1 MKKLFLMA
9 MVAIALVACNG
20 NGGVNGSSTPAQDK
34 KALTMVTTDAVNLFG
49 QDIASVEKSLVAAG
63 FKKIENPEVIS
74 APAKK
79 LKAIKAEEEFPY
91 VTFTYAYNMPENADQ
106 MTEEESQKYLKNLL
120 AKGQFLITTAV
131 LYFNDKVVGFE
142 TALIT
147 GVNDNI
153 NLTYTDIS
161 DKLYSSMPENAI
173 MKRWQGELGVEGG
186 EHKVYEKHEEYVA
199 SIAKA
204 KAVEAMEQGN
214 ALTSET
220 SMSGLTYVCIWERPT
235 EELEATMTQRE
246 GYAYSLGSFIVADM
260 SVAMGL

>member
-20 NGGVNGSSTPAQDK
+20 NGGVNGSGTPAQDK
-34 KALTMVTTDAVNLFG
+34 KALTTVTTDAVNLLG
-49 QDIASVEKSLVAAG
+49 QDLASVEKSLVAAG

-79 LKAIKAEEEFPY
+79 LKAIKADEGDFLS
-91 VTFTYAYNMPENADQ
+91 VTYAYNMPENADQ

-120 AKGQFLITTAV
+120 AKGQFVITTAV
-131 LYFNDKVVGFE
+131 LYFNDKVAGFE
-142 TALIT
+142 TVLIA

-186 EHKVYEKHEEYVA
+186 EPKVYEKHEEYVA

-204 KAVEAMEQGN
+204 KAVGAMEQGN
-214 ALTSET
+214 ALTSAT
-220 SMSGLTYVCIWERPT
+220 SMSGLTYICMWERPT
-235 EELEATMTQRE
+235 EEREATMTQRE
-246 GYAYSLGSFIVADM
+246 GYAYTLGSFMVADM